1 MKMFVAAFL
10 MIVMLIFCASS
21 HAEKPKKGF
30 LHGPYLTLEMGAIQM
45 DYDTDQVSGE
55 KIGRDFEP
63 AFGFLFGWNLNDN
76 FSPEIQGKYA
86 TNFKSGRRL
95 HVASANV
102 YAKYTFIID
111 PLVDFKTLR
120 ILPFLK
126 AGMAFRVAV
135 LPGNR
140 NATKN
145 TITQMGWGP
154 SPGGELKDGNFSRV
168 AQIGKL
174 EALIEKSVPAKPGD
188 GLFDIMRERF
198 SRFESPVLAAVEA
211 RSRERLKYLENT
223 LLRRKESEITDL
235 NTVLDDLEKGILK
248 EFENE
253 GHEELQLSLWPE
265 EERSQLRRDI
275 EALRTRL
282 ARIPDER
289 KNETEMIESRYSNP
303 VDRTFPVAVVFLV
316 PQSMLSGK

>member
-1 MKMFVAAFL
+1 

-154 SPGGELKDGNFSRV
+154 SPGGGIAFLWKKYFLFGIDLQGD
-168 AQIGKL
+168 L
-174 EALIEKSVPAKPGD
+174 LIMNDIRQTVNGVPG
-188 GLFDIMRERF
+188 
-198 SRFESPVLAAVEA
+198 
-211 RSRERLKYLENT
+211 T
-223 LLRRKESEITDL
+223 LVYQGGFHPAMSAMA
-235 NTVLDDLEKGILK
+235 IL
-248 EFENE
+248 
-253 GHEELQLSLWPE
+253 GVH
-265 EERSQLRRDI
+265 
-275 EALRTRL
+275 
-282 ARIPDER
+282 
-289 KNETEMIESRYSNP
+289 Y
-303 VDRTFPVAVVFLV
+303 
-316 PQSMLSGK
+316 